1 MVHPVLRRAIAVTAT
16 SATAAG
22 LLLIA
27 TPGAPMA
34 AADPISTAN
43 YRLGR
48 WRAPNS

>member
-22 LLLIA
+22 LIL
-27 TPGAPMA
+27 TVSPGAPMA

-43 YRLGR
+43 FT
-48 WRAPNS
+48 A